1 MNIQPPVS
9 KQELMERAES
19 LAGITI
25 QQLANKMGL
34 KVPEAM
40 THAKGWFGNVLEH
53 SLGADASSSPKP
65 DFVNLGIELKSIPI
79 EKNGKPKESTY
90 ICVAQLDPSALS
102 SWENS
107 LVKCKLTEVL
117 WIPVEASKTIPVSS
131 RRIGSP
137 VLWKPDT
144 NQERQLKEDWQE
156 LCDMIALGEIDKIS
170 SSMGKYLQ
178 IRPKAA
184 NASILTKDK
193 NKTGTNN
200 LTLPR
205 GFYLRSSFTRLII
218 SSKNQIELFNEQVQN

>member
-1 MNIQPPVS
+1 MKIRPPVN
-9 KQELMERAES
+9 KQELMERAEN

-25 QQLANKMGL
+25 QQLANKMGSNI
-34 KVPEAM
+34 PESM
-40 THAKGWFGNVLEH
+40 THAKGWFGNLLEL

-79 EKNGKPKESTY
+79 DDNGNPKESTY
-90 ICVAQLDPSALS
+90 ICVSQLDPVALS
-102 SWENS
+102 SWEKS
-107 LVKCKLTEVL
+107 LVKRKLTEVL
-117 WIPVEASKTIPVSS
+117 WIPVEASKTIPVSL

-137 VLWKPDT
+137 VLWRPDT
-144 NQERQLKEDWQE
+144 DQERQLKEDWQE
-156 LCDMIALGEIDKIS
+156 LCDMIVLGEIDKIS

-193 NKTGTNN
+193 NQTGTHT

-218 SSKNQIELFNEQVQN
+218 SPNNK